1 MYPEDEGQILAFRR
15 HIPSNKGQVMKL
27 GITAVVLVIALA
39 GCTTTPTNA
48 NRLAMDGYEY
58 IKQGKMDKAEQA
70 LNAALEDDPKN
81 PFALLNL
88 GVVYQETGRRE
99 EALRKW
105 LQVVDLDSSETAAR
119 STVSAERGEKLKNIA
134 RRNLDLF
141 R

>member
-1 MYPEDEGQILAFRR
+1 
-15 HIPSNKGQVMKL
+15 MKL

-39 GCTTTPTNA
+39 GCTTTPTDA

-70 LNAALEDDPKN
+70 LNAALEDDPEN